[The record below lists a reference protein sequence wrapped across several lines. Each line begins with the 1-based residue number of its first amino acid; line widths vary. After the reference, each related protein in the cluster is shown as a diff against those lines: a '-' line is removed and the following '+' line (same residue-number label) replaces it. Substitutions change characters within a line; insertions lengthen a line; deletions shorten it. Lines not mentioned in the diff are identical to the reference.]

1 MIESIS
7 VNQNKINEHSIT
19 QGYTKERLGEMAQV
33 SFTGAEAQGGLGV
46 AVVPPTSL
54 NFFI

>member
-19 QGYTKERLGEMAQV
+19 QGYTKERLGEMAQA
-33 SFTGAEAQGGLGV
+33 SFSLTKSWIRSLTWACSSVKSLV
-46 AVVPPTSL
+46 A
-54 NFFI
+54 